1 MGKRKRRKKGR
12 ARGCLLVFLTIIICV
27 VSLHYVQYKWTA
39 LHVPYGEKIKE
50 NDYDWSRLTIDE
62 KGRKQY
68 TNQEDESAFVG
79 IDVSKY
85 QGDIDWGKVKN
96 DGIEFAIIRGGYRGA
111 GNGEIVL
118 DEKFLENIQQAADVG
133 IKIGVYF
140 FSQAITEAE
149 AIEEAN
155 FLLEHTKE
163 YTITYPFVFD
173 MEEFVTEENR
183 IDTLTIAERMAITHA
198 FCDTIQASGKKVMI
212 YGGNSWLLYRLQ
224 PSEIQQYDLWLAQY
238 SGEPSYPYQFQIW
251 QYSDAGMVD
260 GIATKVDMN
269 LSFYDYSKNEDN
281 ETERTGD

>member
-1 MGKRKRRKKGR
+1 MGKRKRRKKRR
-12 ARGCLLVFLTIIICV
+12 ARGCMSVFLIIIICV
-27 VSLHYVQYKWTA
+27 VSLHYVQYKWKA
-39 LHVPYGEKIKE
+39 WSVSYEEKIEE
-50 NDYDWSRLTIDE
+50 NEYDWSRLTTDE
-62 KGRKQY
+62 MGRKQY
-68 TNQEDESAFVG
+68 TNQENESASLG

-96 DGIEFAIIRGGYRGA
+96 DGIEFAILRGGYRGS

-118 DEKFLENIQQAADVG
+118 DEKFLENIQQATEAG

-173 MEEFVTEENR
+173 MEKFGVEENR
-183 IDTLTIAERMAITHA
+183 IDTLTIEERTAISRA
-198 FCDTIQASGKKVMI
+198 FCDTIQESGKKAMI
-212 YGGNSWLLYRLQ
+212 YGGNSWFLYRLQ
-224 PSEIQQYDLWLAQY
+224 PSEIQYYDLWLAEY
-238 SGEPSYPYQFQIW
+238 SSEPSYPYEFQIW

-269 LSFYDYSKNEDN
+269 LSFCDYSKNE
-281 ETERTGD
+281 ETEIKR